1 MNETEIHIKNLWAI
15 KDADIK
21 LNGINVIAGVNGCG
35 KSTMSR
41 LLYYVYRNTNDY
53 KKLVFNE
60 YLKSAKKIEEI
71 YQQISSSFGQL
82 ESYKTFRLAFYNERK
97 QEQTKN
103 ILQKAVDLLIEYIE
117 KGEAKDVVDRLIS
130 IISYNLG
137 VNNDNKV
144 EVVKSIIP
152 YYEALKRS
160 LDENRN
166 KRPISILDSKTA
178 SHFEQK
184 SLLTNLNIRE
194 YGVPVYG
201 ENVESVPILHYIQ
214 NAVYINSPLLID
226 YKGEQTENSYESDMF
241 EALRVGLPTDKGKVI
256 TSFINNI
263 IQGDA
268 AISDETDEVLFQRN
282 DGKNFSME
290 QCATGI
296 KSFALL
302 QLLLKNGRINDRTL
316 VIWDEPEAHLHPQWI
331 VEFARIVIMINKEV
345 NAKFFL
351 ATHSTDLVSALR
363 YIAEK
368 EGILD
373 KLSYYQAQQDK
384 DDAYSYTYNSLG
396 TDIEPIFGSFNKSI
410 ELIDKYG
417 GYDED

>member
-71 YQQISSSFGQL
+71 YQQISSSFNQL

-97 QEQTKN
+97 QEQAKN
-103 ILQKAVDLLIEYIE
+103 ILQKAVNLLIEYIE

-144 EVVKSIIP
+144 DVVNSVIP
-152 YYEALKRS
+152 YYEALQSS
-160 LDENRN
+160 LEENRN
-166 KRPISILDSKTA
+166 KRPISILDAKTA

-184 SLLTNLNIRE
+184 SLLSNLNIRE

-201 ENVESVPILHYIQ
+201 EDVKSVPILHYIQ

-256 TSFINNI
+256 TSFIKNI

-268 AISDETDEVLFQRN
+268 VISDETDEVLFQRN

-331 VEFARIVIMINKEV
+331 VEFARIVIMLNKEV

-417 GYDED
+417 GYDEN